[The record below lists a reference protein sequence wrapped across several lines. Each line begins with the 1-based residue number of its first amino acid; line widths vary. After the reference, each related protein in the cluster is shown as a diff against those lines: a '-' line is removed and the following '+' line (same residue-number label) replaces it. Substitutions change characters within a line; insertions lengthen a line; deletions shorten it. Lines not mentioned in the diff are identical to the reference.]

1 MKSPFFNEFAV
12 KSHPAKTISDE
23 YFEKNV
29 TSYYGKNV
37 FNDDAMRRY
46 LPYRVYEKLQKIIQ
60 TGEPIDDSLAEGI
73 AHGMKEWARDNGVT
87 HYTHWFHPLTGST
100 AEKHDA
106 FLSFDNNGKPIERF
120 SASNLKQ
127 GEPDASSFPSGG
139 LRSTFEARGYTA
151 WDPTSPAFIV
161 ENANG
166 KTLCIPTLFLSY
178 TGDVLDKKT
187 PLLRS
192 GQALDKAAVELLKL
206 FGKDVKSVTT
216 TVGPEQEYFLIDK
229 FYANN
234 RPDILITGRTL
245 FGAKPP
251 KSQQME
257 DHYFGSIKPRVLA
270 FMQEVEVELYKL
282 GIPAKTR
289 HNEVAPAQFEIAQIF
304 ENSYLANDHNQI
316 VMEVLKKVADKHN
329 FYLLLHEK
337 PFAGV
342 NGSGKHVNWSM
353 STSDGQNLLAP
364 GNTSLEQ
371 LQFLTFL
378 VSVIK
383 AVYEYGDL
391 LRASVAS
398 AGNDHRLGAN
408 EAPPAIMSVF
418 LGDELT
424 KILDH
429 IENNREMLFTNK
441 EKIDLGIP
449 NFPLISKDNT
459 DRNRT
464 SPFAFTGNKF
474 EFRAVGSSASIARA
488 TFVINAIV
496 TEAITQVT
504 EKIKAKLSVNDD
516 IYEAVIDTL
525 IEEIKVSKPIRFE
538 GNNYSKEWHEEAEK
552 RGLPN
557 LRTTPDALKAFI
569 SDKAKKL
576 FEKHN
581 VLKPHELE
589 ALYMVNLEKYIKII
603 DIEARTALGIAKT
616 QILPAVINYQN
627 IVLNNLKNSKDILG
641 NISDVKLNY
650 VNKYSKLVDELLINI
665 EALENSLEKLHDTE
679 NEELVAKALCE
690 DILNDKMYKL
700 RETVDALEEITDSQV
715 WPLPKYNEILFI
727 Y

>member
-12 KSHPAKTISDE
+12 KNHPVKTVNDE
-23 YFEKNV
+23 YFAKNV
-29 TSYYGKNV
+29 TSFFGKNV
-37 FNDDAMRRY
+37 FNDEAMKRY
-46 LPYRVYEKLQKIIQ
+46 LPYRVYEKLQKIIES
-60 TGEPIDDSLAEGI
+60 GEPIDDSTAEGV

-100 AEKHDA
+100 AEKHDS
-106 FLSFDNNGKPIERF
+106 FLSFDSKGLPIERF

-161 ENANG
+161 DNCNG
-166 KTLCIPTLFLSY
+166 KTLCIPTIFLSY

-192 GQALDKAAVELLKL
+192 AQKLSDIAVKLLKL
-206 FGKDVKSVTT
+206 FGKDVKKVIT

-282 GIPAKTR
+282 GVPAKTR

-304 ENSYLANDHNQI
+304 ENYNLANDHNQI

-342 NGSGKHVNWSM
+342 NGSGKHNNWSM
-353 STSDGQNLLAP
+353 MDSDGHNLLAP
-364 GNTSLEQ
+364 GQTSLEQ

-383 AVYEYGDL
+383 AVYKYGDL

-488 TFVINAIV
+488 NFVINTIVADAIS
-496 TEAITQVT
+496 EIT
-504 EKIKAKLSVNDD
+504 EKIEAKLKSKDD

-525 IEEIKVSKPIRFE
+525 IDEIKESKPIRFE

-557 LRTTPDALKAFI
+557 LKTTPEALKVFK
-569 SDKAKKL
+569 SEKAKNL
-576 FEKHN
+576 FEKFG
-581 VLKPHELE
+581 VLKNHELD
-589 ALYMVNLEKYIKII
+589 ALYTVYLENYIKTIE
-603 DIEARTALGIAKT
+603 IEAKTALGIAKT

-627 IVLNNLKNSKDILG
+627 TILNNLKNAKDILG
-641 NISDVKLNY
+641 DVSSIKKDYALN
-650 VNKYSKLVDELLINI
+650 YSKLVDELLVRIDD
-665 EALENSLEKLHDTE
+665 LEKAIEKIQDVE
-679 NEELVAKALCE
+679 DEEKVADILCKE
-690 DILNDKMYKL
+690 ILNDKMFSL
-700 RETVDALEEITDSQV
+700 RECVDKLEELTDSQI
-715 WPLPKYNEILFI
+715 WPLPKYNEMLFI

>member
-1 MKSPFFNEFAV
+1 MRSPFFNEFAV
-12 KSHPAKTISDE
+12 TNHPEKTIKDE
-23 YFEKNV
+23 YYLKNI
-29 TSYYGKNV
+29 TSYYGENV
-37 FNDDAMRRY
+37 FNDEAMRRY
-46 LPYRVYEKLQKIIQ
+46 LPYRVYERLQKIIE
-60 TGEPIDDSLAEGI
+60 TGEPIDDATAEGV

-87 HYTHWFHPLTGST
+87 YYTHWFQPLTGLT
-100 AEKHDA
+100 AEKHDS
-106 FLSFDNNGKPIERF
+106 FLSFDSIGKPIERF

-166 KTLCIPTLFLSY
+166 KTLCIPTIFLSY
-178 TGDVLDKKT
+178 TGDVLDKKL
-187 PLLRS
+187 PLIRS
-192 GQALDKAAVELLKL
+192 AQKLSEAAVNLLKL
-206 FGKDVKSVTT
+206 FNKDIKWVST

-245 FGAKPP
+245 FGALPP
-251 KSQQME
+251 KGQQME

-282 GIPAKTR
+282 GVPAKTR

-304 ENSYLANDHNQI
+304 ENYNLANDHNQI
-316 VMEVLKKVADKHN
+316 VMETLRKVAEKHN

-342 NGSGKHVNWSM
+342 NGSGKHNNWSM
-353 STSDGQNLLAP
+353 VDSNGKNLLAP
-364 GNTSLEQ
+364 GYSSLEQ
-371 LQFLTFL
+371 LEFLTFL
-378 VSVIK
+378 VSVLK
-383 AVYEYGDL
+383 GVYKHGDL

-418 LGDELT
+418 LGNELT

-449 NFPLISKDNT
+449 NFPLISKDST

-474 EFRAVGSSASIARA
+474 EFRAVGSSQSIARA
-488 TFVINAIV
+488 NMVINAIV
-496 TEAITQVT
+496 ADAIIDIT
-504 EKIKAKLSVNDD
+504 EKIKQNLEKNND
-516 IYEAVIDTL
+516 IFEAVIDVL
-525 IEEIKVSKPIRFE
+525 IDEIKLTKPIRFE
-538 GNNYSKEWHEEAEK
+538 GNNYSKEWHEEASK

-557 LRTTPDALKAFI
+557 LKNTPEALKVFVA
-569 SDKAKKL
+569 DKNKELLSKL
-576 FEKHN
+576 GILRE
-581 VLKPHELE
+581 HELE
-589 ALYMVNLEKYIKII
+589 ALYTVHLETYVKTIE
-603 DIEARTALGIAKT
+603 IEAETALGIAKT
-616 QILPAVINYQN
+616 QILPSVVKYQN
-627 IVLNNLKNSKDILG
+627 QLLDNLKLSKDLAF
-641 NISDVKLNY
+641 NVQTKYEY
-650 VNKYSKLVDELLINI
+650 VEKYSKLVDELIIDIDSLEEELEKVEQIDDEQAKA
-665 EALENSLEKLHDTE
+665 EALAEK
-679 NEELVAKALCE
+679 
-690 DILNDKMYKL
+690 ILNEKMAKL
-700 RETVDALEEITDSQV
+700 RKTVDTLETLTDSTI
-715 WPLPKYNEILFI
+715 WPLPKYNEMLFI